1 MADILEYKCPCCGG
15 AIRFDSD
22 SQKMKCP
29 YCDTEFELDTLK
41 QFDEENIE
49 EDRDPGWDGDSVAQS
64 SDELDGEQEGLVT
77 YVCESCGGQI
87 VADRSMAASSCP
99 YCGNSV
105 IVTKQLSGMLRPDF
119 VIPFK
124 LDKKTAE
131 NRLKDHFKGKVLLP
145 KLFRNEN
152 RIKEIKG
159 IYVPFWL
166 YDCDAQADIRCR
178 ATRISSWQQGDYMYT
193 ETQHYL
199 VARSGDI
206 GFDRVPADGSLKL
219 DDALMDSLE
228 PYDYSEAVDFQT
240 AYLAGYFADKYDQS
254 AQDCAPRAN
263 RRVRESTQNAFMA
276 TIAGY
281 ATCVPEHMSIQ
292 LKQGRIRYALLPVWL
307 LNTVYKGQTYTFAMN
322 GQTGKFIG
330 NLPVDKGRAFAV
342 AGGVF
347 AAATLLS
354 WLLMCFLL

>member
-15 AIRFDSD
+15 AIQFDSAT
-22 SQKMKCP
+22 QKMKCP
-29 YCDTEFELDTLK
+29 YCDTEFEVDTLR
-41 QFDEENIE
+41 QFEEENIE
-49 EDRDPGWDGDSVAQS
+49 EDQDPSWSADNVAQS
-64 SDELDGEQEGLVT
+64 GDELDGDQEGLVT

-87 VADRSMAASSCP
+87 VADRNMAASSCP

-124 LDKKTAE
+124 LDKKAAE
-131 NRLKDHFKGKVLLP
+131 DRLRHHLSGKVLLP
-145 KLFRNEN
+145 SLFKKES

-178 ATRISSWQQGDYMYT
+178 ATTINSWRQGDYMYT
-193 ETQHYL
+193 ETRHYL

-206 GFDRVPADGSLKL
+206 GFDKVPADGSLML

-254 AQDCAPRAN
+254 SQDCAPRAN
-263 RRVRESTQNAFMA
+263 SRMRASTQSAFLS

-281 ATCVPEHMSIQ
+281 ATCVPEHMNIQ

-307 LNTVYKGQTYTFAMN
+307 LDTVYKGQTYTFAMN

-330 NLPVDKGRAFAV
+330 NLPTDKGKAFAV

-347 AAATLLS
+347 AVTTLLS
-354 WLLMCFLL
+354 WLLMNFLL